1 MILKGNLYQKRIAL
15 KEYIHTMEQLDYKI
29 MSMIIFLMGVI
40 FYLEKMEVNGMQR
53 KFRIHCRRENL
64 G

>member
-1 MILKGNLYQKRIAL
+1 MILKGNLYQKRIVL

-40 FYLEKMEVNGMQR
+40 FYLEKMEVNGMQ
-53 KFRIHCRRENL
+53 KKIPHTL
-64 G
+64 

>member
-1 MILKGNLYQKRIAL
+1 MIFKGNLYQKRIVL

-40 FYLEKMEVNGMQR
+40 FYLEKMEVNGMQ
-53 KFRIHCRRENL
+53 KKIPHTL
-64 G
+64 